1 MKKIY
6 HGIVD
11 GNIIR
16 LKENL
21 DVPNGTQALVKLKAL
36 NKEKQEEIKKRQLK
50 LLQKGFSLG
59 GKLYT
64 NREDLHVR

>member
-1 MKKIY
+1 MKKNY

-21 DVPNGTQALVKLKAL
+21 DVPNGTQALVKLKTM

-50 LLQKGFSLG
+50 LLQKGFFLG
-59 GKLYT
+59 EKLYI
-64 NREDLHVR
+64 NRQDLHVR

>member
-1 MKKIY
+1 MKKNY

>member
-1 MKKIY
+1 MKKNY
-6 HGIVD
+6 HGVVD

-21 DVPNGTQALVKLKAL
+21 DVPNGTQALVKLKTM

-59 GKLYT
+59 GKLYII
-64 NREDLHVR
+64 RQDLHVR

>member
-1 MKKIY
+1 MKKNY

-36 NKEKQEEIKKRQLK
+36 NKEKQEEIRKRQLK

>member
-1 MKKIY
+1 MKKNY
-6 HGIVD
+6 HRVVD

-64 NREDLHVR
+64 NRQDLHVR

>member
-1 MKKIY
+1 MKKNY

-21 DVPNGTQALVKLKAL
+21 DVPNGTQALVKLKTM

-64 NREDLHVR
+64 NRQDLHVR

>member
-1 MKKIY
+1 MKKNY
-6 HGIVD
+6 QGIVD

-21 DVPNGTQALVKLKAL
+21 DVPNGTQVLVKLKTM

-64 NREDLHVR
+64 NRQDLHVR

>member
-1 MKKIY
+1 MKKNY

-21 DVPNGTQALVKLKAL
+21 DVPNGTQALVKLKTMK
-36 NKEKQEEIKKRQLK
+36 KEKQEEIKKRQLK

-59 GKLYT
+59 GKLYI
-64 NREDLHVR
+64 NRQDLHVR

>member
-1 MKKIY
+1 MKKNY
-6 HGIVD
+6 HGVVD

-21 DVPNGTQALVKLKAL
+21 DVPNGTQALVKLKTMK
-36 NKEKQEEIKKRQLK
+36 KEKQEEIKKRQLK

-59 GKLYT
+59 G
-64 NREDLHVR
+64 

>member
-1 MKKIY
+1 MKKNY

-21 DVPNGTQALVKLKAL
+21 DVPNGTQALVKLKPF

>member
-1 MKKIY
+1 MKKNY

-21 DVPNGTQALVKLKAL
+21 DVPNGTQALVKLKTM

-59 GKLYT
+59 EKLYI
-64 NREDLHVR
+64 NRQDLHGR

>member
-1 MKKIY
+1 MKKNY
-6 HGIVD
+6 HGVVD

-64 NREDLHVR
+64 NRQDLHVR

>member
-1 MKKIY
+1 MKKNY

-59 GKLYT
+59 EKLYT
-64 NREDLHVR
+64 NRQDLHVR

>member
-1 MKKIY
+1 MKKNY

-36 NKEKQEEIKKRQLK
+36 NKEKQEEIKRD
-50 LLQKGFSLG
+50 
-59 GKLYT
+59 
-64 NREDLHVR
+64 N

>member
-1 MKKIY
+1 MKKNY
-6 HGIVD
+6 HGVVD

-21 DVPNGTQALVKLKAL
+21 DVPNGTQALVKLKTMK
-36 NKEKQEEIKKRQLK
+36 KEKQEEIKKRQLK

-59 GKLYT
+59 EKLYI
-64 NREDLHVR
+64 NRQDLHVR

>member
-1 MKKIY
+1 MKKNY

-21 DVPNGTQALVKLKAL
+21 DVPNGTQALVKLKTM

-59 GKLYT
+59 EKLYI
-64 NREDLHVR
+64 NRQDLHVR

>member
-1 MKKIY
+1 M
-6 HGIVD
+6 
-11 GNIIR
+11 
-16 LKENL
+16 
-21 DVPNGTQALVKLKAL
+21 

-64 NREDLHVR
+64 NRQDLHVR